1 MILEKTITINY
12 HKGIHTRIAA
22 MVVKKVNNIKKE
34 YKNTEI
40 YITKNDKTVPLSSMI
55 LVVGLKIKKGDSVTI
70 KVSSESENISDI
82 LGEVCDYLT
91 QSDFY
96 EDDEEDEVDKII
108 NKDALTLEQIF
119 NSMANAVI
127 SINNEGKIT
136 LVNIAMLKIL
146 NKSIVEVLDANI
158 DDVIPNSILHIFSL
172 SKRPR
177 LGIKTK
183 INGISLLGNYTPII
197 IDNEFNGVLAVFEDI
212 SRIEK
217 ITDELIEVRQLKEE
231 LQVILD
237 TVQDGI
243 CVIDSTGVIQYVND
257 AYLYIVKE
265 NRKDIVGK
273 NIKEISKKGIRA
285 KVLETGESAI
295 GEIIKK
301 KNGTTIIANV
311 TPIKINGEIYG
322 VVSVIKDVTEINSL
336 YEKLMMYDEKNK
348 YLEEELLRYRKP
360 NSAFDNFKGYS
371 SKTLEVIKMAEKAA
385 RTNFNVLILGES
397 GTGKEL
403 IAEGIHYAS
412 DRGKGPFIRVNCAA
426 IPENLI
432 ESELFGYEKGAFTGA
447 LNRKYGKFELANG
460 GTIFLDEI
468 GELNINVQAKI
479 LRAIQYKEIQRVGG
493 EELIKVDVR
502 IVAATHR
509 DLEEMIRQNTFRED
523 LYYRLNVIP
532 ITIPSLRDRKEDIPY
547 LVEHFINKHKG
558 NFNISGIDKKVIE
571 ILSSYSWPG
580 NVRELENVIERI
592 LAMIDDRK
600 FITEELLPLYIKKGD
615 YKNINKVEKKEKE
628 GEIIKILIEE
638 DILTWKEYEKIIIE
652 RALKKYG
659 SYNAAAKALG
669 LTHRT
674 VSLKAKEYGIEKLVT
689 WRKN

>member
-1 MILEKTITINY
+1 MVLEKTITINY

-22 MVVKKVNNIKKE
+22 MVVKKVNDIKRK

-40 YITKNDKTVPLSSMI
+40 YITINDKTVPLSSMI
-55 LVVGLKIKKGDSVTI
+55 LVVGLKIKKGDSATI

-82 LGEVCDYLT
+82 LDEVCDFLT
-91 QSDFY
+91 QSNFY

-119 NSMANAVI
+119 NSMANAAI

-136 LVNIAMLKIL
+136 LVNKAMLKIL
-146 NKSIVEVLDANI
+146 NKSIVEVLNANI
-158 DDVIPNSILHIFSL
+158 DDIIPNSILQIVSL

-257 AYLYIVKE
+257 AYLHIVKE

-285 KVLETGESAI
+285 KVLETGESVI

-301 KNGTTIIANV
+301 KNGTNIIANV
-311 TPIKINGEIYG
+311 TPIKIDGEIYG

-336 YEKLMMYDEKNK
+336 YEKLMIYDDKNK

-371 SKTLEVIKMAEKAA
+371 GKTLEVIKMAEKAA
-385 RTNFNVLILGES
+385 KTNFNVLILGES

-412 DRGKGPFIRVNCAA
+412 DRAKGPFIRVNCAA

-432 ESELFGYEKGAFTGA
+432 ESELFGHEKGAFTGA

-509 DLEEMIRQNTFRED
+509 DLEEMIRHNTFRED

-532 ITIPSLRDRKEDIPY
+532 ITIPPLRERKEDIPN

-558 NFNISGIDKKVIE
+558 DLKINGIDKKVIE

-580 NVRELENVIERI
+580 NVRELENVVERI
-592 LAMIDDRK
+592 LAMIEDKK

-615 YKNINKVEKKEKE
+615 YKNVNTIEKKEKE
-628 GEIIKILIEE
+628 AEITKILIEE

-652 RALKKYG
+652 KALKK
-659 SYNAAAKALG
+659 
-669 LTHRT
+669 
-674 VSLKAKEYGIEKLVT
+674 IWKL
-689 WRKN
+689 